1 MTVNVPSGRDAPV
14 VLVVDDDEYV
24 ADTITAALRSIK
36 PEVIRAA
43 TAADGLRLAQERRPD
58 IAIVDLGLPDGD
70 GYELT
75 RRLRAVPELA
85 DLGICILT
93 GYTPDEDAA
102 REAGA
107 DAVIGKPFRLRE
119 FLATIESLRTSAA
132 GA

>member
-1 MTVNVPSGRDAPV
+1 V

-24 ADTITAALRSIK
+24 AGTITAALRSLK
-36 PEVIRAA
+36 PDVVQAA
-43 TAADGLRLAQERRPD
+43 TADEGLRLARDRRPE
-58 IAIVDLGLPDGD
+58 IAIIDLGLPDAD
-70 GYELT
+70 GYTLT

-85 DLGICILT
+85 DLRICILT
-93 GYTPDEDAA
+93 GYTPDEAA
-102 REAGA
+102 AHEAGA